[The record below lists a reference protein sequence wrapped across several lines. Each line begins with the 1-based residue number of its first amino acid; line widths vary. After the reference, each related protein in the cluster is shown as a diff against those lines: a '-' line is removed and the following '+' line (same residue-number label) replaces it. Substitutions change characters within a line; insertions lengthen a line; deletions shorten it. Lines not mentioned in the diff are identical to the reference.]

1 MEIEAK
7 SENALL
13 NTMVATTVLIISV
26 FLAIEKV
33 KDDNLVRNMSR
44 VKVESVDTW
53 NQYQAARIKLH
64 LDENAGAL
72 LAATGGA
79 NAAAIAAEQERL
91 SDQITK
97 YTNESAQ
104 LFVKAQ
110 GDDVQYDEL
119 AFHHDQF
126 DLSDAFLSIALAL
139 TAVAALSAAYWLL
152 IVGWGFGTLGLLM
165 GISGFAGWAVHPEF
179 LAKLLG

>member
-13 NTMVATTVLIISV
+13 NTMVAVTVLIISV

-33 KDDNLVRNMSR
+33 KDDNLVRDMSR
-44 VKVESVDTW
+44 VKTESVDVW
-53 NQYQAARIKLH
+53 NEYQAARIKLH
-64 LDENAGAL
+64 LDENASAML
-72 LAATGGA
+72 KVTGGENVVA
-79 NAAAIAAEQERL
+79 VAAEQQLL
-91 SDQITK
+91 SNQITK

-110 GDDVQYDEL
+110 GEDVLYGEL

-139 TAVAALSAAYWLL
+139 TAVAALSSAYWLL

-165 GISGFAGWAVHPEF
+165 GLSGFAGWAVHPEF
-179 LAKLLG
+179 LMKWLG

>member
-44 VKVESVDTW
+44 VKVESVDVW
-53 NQYQAARIKLH
+53 NQYQAERIKLH
-64 LDENAGAL
+64 LDENASAMM
-72 LAATGGA
+72 AAAGGT
-79 NAAAIAAEQERL
+79 NAAAIAAEQQRL

-104 LFVKAQ
+104 LFVTAR

-126 DLSDAFLSIALAL
+126 DLSDALLSIALAL

-152 IVGWGFGTLGLLM
+152 VVGWGFGTLGLLM
-165 GISGFAGWAVHPEF
+165 GISGFAGWALHPELLTKF
-179 LAKLLG
+179 LS

>member
-7 SENALL
+7 SENARL

-33 KDDNLVRNMSR
+33 KDDNLVRDMSR
-44 VKVESVDTW
+44 VKTESVDVW
-53 NQYQAARIKLH
+53 NQYQAERIKLH
-64 LDENAGAL
+64 LDENSSAML
-72 LAATGGA
+72 TVTGGA
-79 NAAAIAAEQERL
+79 NASAIAAEQQRL
-91 SDQITK
+91 SGQITK
-97 YTNESAQ
+97 YTNEAAQ
-104 LFVKAQ
+104 LFVKAR
-110 GDDVQYDEL
+110 GDDVLYDEL

-126 DLSDAFLSIALAL
+126 DLSDALLSIALAL

-165 GISGFAGWAVHPEF
+165 GISGFAGWSVHPEI
-179 LAKLLG
+179 LTKLLG

>member
-7 SENALL
+7 GEDARL

-33 KDDNLVRNMSR
+33 KDDNLVRDMGR
-44 VKVESVDTW
+44 VKVESVDAW
-53 NQYQAARIKLH
+53 NQYQAERIKLH
-64 LDENAGAL
+64 LDENASGM

-79 NAAAIAAEQERL
+79 NAAAIAAEQKRL
-91 SDQITK
+91 AGQITK
-97 YTNESAQ
+97 YANESAQ
-104 LFVKAQ
+104 LFVQAR
-110 GDDVQYDEL
+110 GEDVQYGEL

-139 TAVAALSAAYWLL
+139 TAVAALSSAYWLL
-152 IVGWGFGTLGLLM
+152 IVGWGVGTLGLLM

-179 LAKLLG
+179 LTKLLG

>member
-1 MEIEAK
+1 MEIEAR

-13 NTMVATTVLIISV
+13 NTLVATTVLIISV

-33 KDDNLVRNMSR
+33 KDDNLVRDMSR

-53 NQYQAARIKLH
+53 NQYQAERIKLH
-64 LDENAGAL
+64 LDENASAL
-72 LAATGGA
+72 LKVT
-79 NAAAIAAEQERL
+79 AAANVEAVAAEQQRL
-91 SDQITK
+91 SGQITK

-104 LFVKAQ
+104 LFVTAR

-126 DLSDAFLSIALAL
+126 DLSDALLSIALAL
-139 TAVAALSAAYWLL
+139 TAVAALSTAYWLL
-152 IVGWGFGTLGLLM
+152 VVGWGFGTLGLLI
-165 GISGFAGWAVHPEF
+165 GISGFAGWSVHPELLTKF
-179 LAKLLG
+179 LG

>member
-13 NTMVATTVLIISV
+13 NTMVAVTVLIISV

-44 VKVESVDTW
+44 VKVESVDAW
-53 NQYQAARIKLH
+53 NQYQAERIKLH
-64 LDENAGAL
+64 LDENASAL
-72 LAATGGA
+72 LKVTGGT
-79 NAAAIAAEQERL
+79 NAAAAAAEQDRL
-91 SDQITK
+91 AGQITK
-97 YTNESAQ
+97 YANESAQ
-104 LFVKAQ
+104 LFVKAR

-126 DLSDAFLSIALAL
+126 DLSDALLSIALAL
-139 TAVAALSAAYWLL
+139 TAVAALSNAYWLL
-152 IVGWGFGTLGLLM
+152 VVGWGFGTLGLLM
-165 GISGFAGWAVHPEF
+165 GISGFAGWSVHPEI
-179 LAKLLG
+179 LTKWLG